1 MTFGRRVWTF
11 ALAVLLGGAPVIA
24 CSGWT
29 ASPAA
34 RMACCKAAMS
44 CPMESHDSGTRGSAH
59 NLTQA
64 AADACCAAADHSST
78 SPSAVVASASLV
90 VVQHPFSGA
99 PAPTIGMR
107 FQLQTHRALIAAP
120 VPKHLLLG
128 VFLL

>member
-1 MTFGRRVWTF
+1 MTFGRRIWTF
-11 ALAVLLGGAPVIA
+11 ALAVLLGGAPLLA

-29 ASPAA
+29 SAPES
-34 RMACCKAAMS
+34 RMACCRAAMS
-44 CPMESHDSGTRGSAH
+44 CPMQAHDSGASISAH

-78 SPSAVVASASLV
+78 TPSAVVASASLV

-99 PAPTIGMR
+99 PAPTTGMR
-107 FQLQTHRALIAAP
+107 FQLQTHRPLIAAP